1 MINTHGI
8 KGEAK
13 IYSYSDF
20 DDERYAKG
28 NTVWMKHGDEMIP
41 LTVKTYRVHK
51 GFPLV
56 SFEELKDINA
66 VEPYRNC
73 ELFITDDMREEF
85 DYILIDC
92 PAGIEQGFKN
102 AIAGATRA

>member
-1 MINTHGI
+1 MKYIRIGKMINTHGI

-51 GFPLV
+51 GFLLV
-56 SFEELKDINA
+56 SFEELKDINP
-66 VEPYRNC
+66 VE
-73 ELFITDDMREEF
+73 
-85 DYILIDC
+85 
-92 PAGIEQGFKN
+92 Q
-102 AIAGATRA
+102 